1 MYSYNFDQYRILKT
15 NINHETHFKIHFDVT
30 AQVDFNSKPTSIIK
44 PTSIMKHTSKYISMS
59 LHVGRFQL
67 KTNINHETQS

>member
-1 MYSYNFDQYRILKT
+1 MYSYNFDHYGIHKT

-44 PTSIMKHTSKYISMS
+44 PTSIMKHNHDALTW
-59 LHVGRFQL
+59 VCGTL
-67 KTNINHETQS
+67 KSH